1 MDRMDQSILRLI
13 KEHIDLMRVIEA
25 SIAPQI
31 RNAAEWMIATLSNGN
46 KIFFAGNGGSA
57 SDAQHLAAEFV
68 GRFQRERLSLPAI
81 ALTTDTSI
89 LTAVGNDYGFHK
101 IFSRQIEGLAGK
113 GDLFVAISTSG
124 NSKNVVEA
132 VDASKKRSC
141 RTVGLLGRDGGK
153 LGRIVDLPIIVPSD
167 NTARIQEVHI
177 TIGHI
182 ICALVDEQFN
192 GGNLEG

>member
-1 MDRMDQSILRLI
+1 MDKMDQSIRQSI
-13 KEHIDLMRVIEA
+13 KEHIDLMQVIGA
-25 SIAPQI
+25 SIVPKI
-31 RNAAEWMIATLSNGN
+31 RTAAEWMLETLNNGN
-46 KIFFAGNGGSA
+46 KILLAGNGGSA

-124 NSKNVVEA
+124 NSNNVVEA
-132 VDASKKRSC
+132 VDTCKKRSC
-141 RTVGLLGRDGGK
+141 RTVGFLGRDGGK
-153 LGRIVDLPIIVPSD
+153 LGGMVDLPIIVPSD
-167 NTARIQEVHI
+167 NTARIQEAHI

-182 ICALVDEQFN
+182 ICALVDEHFK
-192 GGNLEG
+192 GGEHEG